1 MAGAVNTAEVSVS
14 TAKSTAF
21 YRPELDAL
29 RFFAFFAVFLTH
41 SLPHTPALY
50 SHYHLPA
57 SLAFLIGAIASAGAF
72 GVQLFFLLSS
82 FLITSLLLR
91 EKQATGNIHLRAFYL
106 RRILR
111 IWPLYFFALAL
122 AVLWPLPARIPLNY
136 LAAYLLLSGNWMTVF
151 FGAPKTFVSILWSVS
166 IEEQFYLS
174 WPLALKKSSRSTL
187 VGLAISLIIIANLT
201 RIYLARGVLYDHT
214 IFPNTFAQLD
224 PIALGILCAV
234 FFQNDARRK
243 WVVRLVLAIGGLLTL
258 IVCGHFSSRADVAFT
273 LLGYPAVAL
282 ATLALFMA
290 IYGLPFRFKP
300 LIYLGKVSFGL
311 YVYHALAL
319 YILGLVLGGK
329 AGTPGRFAFYWFGA
343 LGLTIFLASASYR
356 WLETPFLHL
365 KEQFAFVKS
374 RPA

>member
-1 MAGAVNTAEVSVS
+1 
-14 TAKSTAF
+14 
-21 YRPELDAL
+21 
-29 RFFAFFAVFLTH
+29 
-41 SLPHTPALY
+41 
-50 SHYHLPA
+50 
-57 SLAFLIGAIASAGAF
+57 
-72 GVQLFFLLSS
+72 
-82 FLITSLLLR
+82 
-91 EKQATGNIHLRAFYL
+91 
-106 RRILR
+106 
-111 IWPLYFFALAL
+111 
-122 AVLWPLPARIPLNY
+122 
-136 LAAYLLLSGNWMTVF
+136 MTVF